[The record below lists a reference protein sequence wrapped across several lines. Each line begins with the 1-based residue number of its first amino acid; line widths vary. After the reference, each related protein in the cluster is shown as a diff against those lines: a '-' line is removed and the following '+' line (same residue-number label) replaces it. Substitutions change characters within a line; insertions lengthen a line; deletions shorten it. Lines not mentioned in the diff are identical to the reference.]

1 MSFGLNVLTVALMLV
16 VFASTAGITGSEAAI
31 AGGSAVL
38 GQKLLETI
46 FGEDTVRR
54 MAADA
59 RNDLNERLRELLQSE
74 RERYYPVTDPLL
86 EGTTAEELTDA
97 TNAARA
103 SVAERFPELAG
114 TAAPRASRELDHA
127 QSSAPASL
135 EESAERGPLRDLF
148 AQLRGGFKSKEDD
161 NGSV

>member
-16 VFASTAGITGSEAAI
+16 VFASTAGITGGEVAI

-54 MAADA
+54 MATDA
-59 RNDLNERLRELLQSE
+59 RNDLNERLRELLQRE

-86 EGTTAEELTDA
+86 EGTTADDLTTA

-103 SVAERFPELAG
+103 AVAERFPELAG
-114 TAAPRASRELDHA
+114 TPKPTQAVEETRP
-127 QSSAPASL
+127 SSASSL
-135 EESAERGPLRDLF
+135 EESASSGPLRDLF
-148 AQLRGGFKSKEDD
+148 AQLRGGFRGGDD
-161 NGSV
+161 GSV